1 MLHWIKTHK
10 YALVGLYLFVFLAGF
25 GLLELVVKEPKVI
38 IHCPVDDWIPFCV
51 VCMGSGFY
59 DLVYGEKPL

>member
-25 GLLELVVKEPKVI
+25 GLLELVVNGTEGD
-38 IHCPVDDWIPFCV
+38 HSL
-51 VCMGSGFY
+51 SG
-59 DLVYGEKPL
+59 